1 MERKSILSKSFFSV
15 KRDKTITK
23 ENDDYSKIKEIKWK
37 KDILTGKNKVIA
49 SLPKDKKM
57 I

>member
-23 ENDDYSKIKEIKWK
+23 ENDDYSKIEEIKWK